1 MVQLQVINKILE
13 TGNSSFITLNNLTD
27 EFFSD
32 YKQEFNF
39 ILNHLNKYNEVPDR
53 ETFLSVFPD
62 FDIVEVRESF
72 DYLLDA
78 LFEDRNKIYLASSFN
93 KVRNLVNEGRVEEA
107 VNYFLSSKEKLSKTA
122 VHLNSVDILKDTSR
136 YERYIEK
143 TEDFNKFYI
152 KTGFKEL
159 DEVIGGWDKQEEL
172 ATIVARPNVGKS
184 FILFKIAAEAAKKG
198 LTVGIYSGEM
208 SEDKV
213 GYRIDTLISGISNT
227 KIIHGN
233 IEVMNDYKKYLDDL
247 KNSIKGSIK
256 VLTPSMIGGPAGVNA
271 LKSFIARDKLDIL
284 CIDQHSLLEDDRKA
298 RNPIDKAANISRDL
312 KNLQVITKIPI
323 IAVSQQN
330 RTTVEEGHDL
340 DVSKIAQTDRIG
352 QDSTIVIFLEQK
364 DNVLTMSL
372 VKSRDSSRGQKL
384 KYYVDFDKGRFEY
397 LPNEKDALNGNESE
411 NLRKEYEGE
420 DSEKD
425 DVF

>member
-1 MVQLQVINKILE
+1 MIQLQVINKILE
-13 TGNSSFITLNNLTD
+13 TGDSSFITLNNLTD

-32 YKQEFNF
+32 YKNEFNY
-39 ILNHLNKYNEVPDR
+39 ILNHLNKYNKIPDK

-62 FDIVEVRESF
+62 FDIINVKESF

-78 LFEDRNKIYLASSFN
+78 LFEDRNKLYLAFTFN
-93 KVRNLVNEGRVEEA
+93 KIRNLVNEGKIEEA
-107 VNYFLSSKEKLSKTA
+107 TNYYLSAKDNLSKTA
-122 VHLNSVDILKDTSR
+122 THIQSVDILKDTSR
-136 YERYIEK
+136 YNKYIEK
-143 TEDFNKFYI
+143 TEDFNKYYI

-184 FILFKIAAEAAKKG
+184 MLLFKVALEAAKQG

-208 SEDKV
+208 SENKV
-213 GYRIDTLISGISNT
+213 GYRIDTFISHISNT

-233 IEVMNDYKKYLDDL
+233 VEIMNDYRKYIDELG
-247 KNSIKGSIK
+247 NSIKGSLK
-256 VLTPSMIGGPAGVNA
+256 VITPSMIGGPAGVNA
-271 LKSFIARDKLDIL
+271 LKAFIERDHLDML

-298 RNPIDKAANISRDL
+298 KNPIERAANISKDL

-330 RTTVEEGHDL
+330 RTTVEEGKDL

-352 QDSTIVIFLEQK
+352 QDSTIVLFLEQK
-364 DNVLTMSL
+364 DNVLTISL

-384 KYYVDFDKGRFEY
+384 KYYVDFDKGTFEY
-397 LPNEKDALNGNESE
+397 LPNEKDALSGAQSE
-411 NLRKEYEGE
+411 ELRKEYEGE
-420 DSEKD
+420 SVEGD